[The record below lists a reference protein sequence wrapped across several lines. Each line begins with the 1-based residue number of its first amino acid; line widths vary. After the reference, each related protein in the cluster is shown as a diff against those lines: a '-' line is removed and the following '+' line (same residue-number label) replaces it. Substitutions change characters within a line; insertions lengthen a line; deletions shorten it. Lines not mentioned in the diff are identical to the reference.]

1 MTSLTQILK
10 RYKFFWEKHLTQ
22 WRDSDLN
29 QAEYCRNHNLKEHSF
44 SYQKCKRLNKTST
57 EANVSSG
64 FIQVQL
70 SRNQVEPAP
79 LTLHLNNDTYLSG
92 ITESNLALVKQL
104 AQVLA

>member
-1 MTSLTQILK
+1 MTTFIKNEK
-10 RYKFFWEKHLTQ
+10 RGKLFWEKHLTQ
-22 WRDSDLN
+22 WRDSALS
-29 QAEYCRNHNLKEHSF
+29 QAEYCRKQNIKEHTF

-70 SRNQVEPAP
+70 SPNLVEPAP
-79 LTLHLNNDTYLSG
+79 LTLHLNNGTFLSG

-104 AQVLA
+104 AQVFA